1 MNLPFFG
8 QHAGPTGFAPAPMSQ
23 LQHLQQSG
31 PEPANITVL
40 DKNSDVW
47 LSVGPVSP
55 IDSTTAHLFQCCS
68 RTLARCSPV
77 FTRLMTET
85 DEYGNTRH
93 MSWHP
98 SLPIRVIHLPDEE
111 TDAMAAF
118 LGLLH
123 NNVTQPFAAQYD
135 VDDSPALN
143 YIYNMIKLGIR
154 YECLPA
160 LRPWLAVWGADV
172 GAYAQ
177 DSELLGE
184 IGNACVLTAIAWD
197 LGFHVLFGTLMT
209 YLIKNAT
216 GDDDVDEEPGQGF
229 YRVVRDILPVQVQ
242 SKCFVAGNIFS
253 RRPRT
258 CSGTASIISV
268 HITDLFL
275 EVAVAVARKNLMSA
289 GLDPYIQLSRSRRM
303 DSPISPAEI
312 ASPVSP
318 GFLRPRAYQQTH
330 YGQFPLGDD
339 TTPLLRRFRRASPL
353 GMCEILSE
361 RVEDWGDQLDSES
374 LRNRVNAGI
383 NLMQE
388 PWNRVRRYQYVP
400 SAEEEEMMENRRNE
414 IGVEGYSYAGEL
426 HNGWAYSDEAQG
438 LYRR

>member
-8 QHAGPTGFAPAPMSQ
+8 QYAGPTGFASTPMSQ
-23 LQHLQQSG
+23 LPHLQQSG
-31 PEPANITVL
+31 PELPNITVL
-40 DKNSDVW
+40 DRNGDVW
-47 LSVGPVSP
+47 LSVGLVSP
-55 IDSTTAHLFQCCS
+55 SESTTAHLFQCCS

-77 FTRLMTET
+77 FTRLMTEI

-98 SLPIRVIHLPDEE
+98 SLPIRVLHLPDEE
-111 TDAMAAF
+111 TDAIAAF
-118 LGLLH
+118 LALLH
-123 NNVTQPFAAQYD
+123 NNVAQPFAAQYV

-216 GDDDVDEEPGQGF
+216 GDDDVGEEPGRGF
-229 YRVVRDILPVQVQ
+229 NRVVRDILPLQVQ
-242 SKCFVAGNIFS
+242 SKCFVACNIS
-253 RRPRT
+253 SHHPRT
-258 CSGTASIISV
+258 CSGTTSIISV
-268 HITDLFL
+268 HTTDIFL
-275 EVAVAVARKNLMSA
+275 EVAVTVARKNLIST
-289 GLDPYIQLSRSRRM
+289 GLDPYIQLSRNRNM
-303 DSPISPAEI
+303 DSPLSPAEI

-318 GFLRPRAYQQTH
+318 GFLHPGAHQQTH
-330 YGQFPLGDD
+330 HGQSPIGDD

-353 GMCEILSE
+353 GMCEIFRE
-361 RVEDWGDQLDSES
+361 RVEDWRDQLDSES
-374 LRNRVNAGI
+374 LRNRVTAGI

-400 SAEEEEMMENRRNE
+400 STEEETMENRRNE